1 MGKVAGVSE
10 LYLVTPPLLHADAFL
25 PVLEQRLA
33 HHQPAALLLRLGGG
47 LTPVAAIDLIGAIR
61 PLVQNMGI
69 ALMLEDAPAL
79 AIQTGCD
86 GVHLSS
92 SYQDASV
99 RDVRRQIGD
108 ELQLGVVVGSS
119 RDAAMRAGEEGA
131 DYICFAPD
139 APDKA
144 EATQA
149 VQALAQWWCMMMELP
164 AVACASTP
172 EEARTL
178 AGCDVDFVMPDVCW
192 WDDPTPWVL

>member
-1 MGKVAGVSE
+1 MEKVAGVSE

-47 LTPVAAIDLIGAIR
+47 LAPVAQTDLIGAVR
-61 PLVQNMGI
+61 PLVQNRGV

-79 AIQTGCD
+79 AMQTGCD
-86 GVHLSS
+86 GVHLSA
-92 SYQDASV
+92 SYQAASV

-108 ELQLGVVVGSS
+108 ELQLGVAVGSS

-139 APDKA
+139 TADKA
-144 EATQA
+144 EDTQA

-164 AVACASTP
+164 AVACANTP
-172 EEARTL
+172 EEARAL
-178 AGCDVDFVMPDVCW
+178 AGCDVDFVMPDACW
-192 WDDPTPWVL
+192 WDDPTPWAL

>member
-1 MGKVAGVSE
+1 MSE

-33 HHQPAALLLRLGGG
+33 HHQPVALLLRLGGG
-47 LTPVAAIDLIGAIR
+47 LAPAAQIELIGAIR
-61 PLVQNMGI
+61 PLVQNSGV

-79 AIQTGCD
+79 AMQTGCD
-86 GVHLSS
+86 GVHLSA
-92 SYQDASV
+92 SYQAASV

-108 ELQLGVVVGSS
+108 ELQLGVAVGSS
-119 RDAAMRAGEEGA
+119 RDAAMRAGEDGA

-139 APDKA
+139 TPDKA

-164 AVACASTP
+164 AVACAATP
-172 EEARTL
+172 EDARSL
-178 AGCDVDFVMPDVCW
+178 AGCDVDFVMPDSCW
-192 WDDPTPWVL
+192 WDDPTPWAL